1 MKKVYMTPLMEE
13 FPMKACGAIMVMSE
27 GGPDPMRRRDP
38 IP

>member
-13 FPMKACGAIMVMSE
+13 VPMKACGAIMVMSE
-27 GGPDPMRRRDP
+27 DPHSLMPRRDP